1 MTMPSSAVVAWDRW
15 LARDADSS
23 DLENFPFALTVSM
36 ILLTGI
42 AALGWGVTVSSAWL
56 TVLGTLVALI
66 GCVLYGWSL
75 YEE

>member
-1 MTMPSSAVVAWDRW
+1 MCPLRAIIAT
-15 LARDADSS
+15 L
-23 DLENFPFALTVSM
+23 
-36 ILLTGI
+36 LLTGI

-75 YEE
+75 YDE